1 MIKKCQEIIFVK
13 YIAINVMLHRLLVG
27 KVMNFD
33 YDPENVKNDTEV
45 QGVALGKTNL
55 C

>member
-1 MIKKCQEIIFVK
+1 MSEVILIKCIYRDE
-13 YIAINVMLHRLLVG
+13 MLRRLLVG
-27 KVMNFD
+27 KVTNYD
-33 YDPENVKNDTEV
+33 YDPENVKNDTDV